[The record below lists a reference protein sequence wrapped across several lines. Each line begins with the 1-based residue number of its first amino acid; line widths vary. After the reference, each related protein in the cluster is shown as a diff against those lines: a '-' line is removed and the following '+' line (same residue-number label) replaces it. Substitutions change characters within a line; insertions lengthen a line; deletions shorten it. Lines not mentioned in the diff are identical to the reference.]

1 MTFESNNFNVVKKSR
16 LPKSEFNVEC
26 NISVSSPAS
35 KILTVSA
42 VASVNSSEVLSGSIN
57 YAGTIDARI
66 VYLNEN
72 GEICTVASSCPFT
85 SKFDAEGIV
94 SGQKAI
100 IAVKVVDHDIESLTA
115 DNIRLIC
122 NIEQSG
128 VLISTNEISSI
139 SSDSPEVCC
148 KSEEINVVRY
158 VGDATETAS
167 VNSEIIVRQPIK
179 KLILTESQALVKSV
193 ESGVNFVSV
202 SGEVVSRVLYVTEDD
217 KFETGYIY
225 DSFKEELEL
234 EGATRDSQVEAY
246 AYVRSES
253 VKTDIEESDKGIKLN
268 VEVPTSISVKVYEN
282 ANVTVIKDLYSTTN
296 EIKVSTESFD
306 MTTVCPMEVVESK
319 IDGSLTLE
327 QESPRVDKILF
338 VGGNN
343 VVISNSFIKDGEIN
357 IEGIASTTV
366 VYLNDE
372 TNSFNSVQIEL
383 PFVITDKWNNENED
397 GILVVDASICD
408 VDVVVKKGREFYYDA
423 KVKACVNYCHNVVS
437 GVITHAEELEAYPEK
452 DYGME
457 LLFARAGQDA
467 WDIAKEAG
475 VKEDLLVS
483 QNPEIVF
490 PLEEDK
496 NLILFYQKQN

>member
-1 MTFESNNFNVVKKSR
+1 MTFESNNFNVVRKTR
-16 LPKSEFNVEC
+16 LPKGEFNVEC
-26 NISVSSPAS
+26 NIQVASPAS

-42 VASVNSSEVLSGSIN
+42 EASVSSYEVLSGSIN
-57 YAGTIDARI
+57 YAGSIDARI
-66 VYLNEN
+66 VYLTEE
-72 GEICTVASSCPFT
+72 GEICTVASSCPFS
-85 SKFDAEGIV
+85 SKFDSESIT

-100 IAVKVVDHDIESLTA
+100 ISVKVVDHDIESLTA

-128 VLISTNEISSI
+128 VLVSTNEIQSI

-148 KSEEINVVRY
+148 KSEEMEIIRF
-158 VGDATETAS
+158 VGDATETAT
-167 VNSEIIVRQPIK
+167 VNSEIVVRQPIK
-179 KLILTESQALVKSV
+179 KLILTESQALVRSV

-202 SGEVVSRVLYVTEDD
+202 SGEVVSRVLYLTEDD

-225 DSFKEELEL
+225 DGFKEELEL

-246 AYVRSES
+246 AFVRSEN
-253 VKTDIEESDKGIKLN
+253 VRTDIEESDKGIKISI
-268 VEVPTSISVKVYEN
+268 EVPVVLAVKVYEN
-282 ANVTVIKDLYSTTN
+282 ATVNVIKDLYSTTN

-306 MTTVCPMEVVESK
+306 MTVVCPMEIVESK
-319 IDGSLTLE
+319 IDGSLTLDDE
-327 QESPRVDKILF
+327 NPRVDKILF

-343 VVISNSFIKDGEIN
+343 VVVSNSFIRDGEIN
-357 IEGIASTTV
+357 IEGIATTTV

-372 TNSFNSVQIEL
+372 ANSLNSVQIDV
-383 PFVITDKWNNENED
+383 PFVLTDKWNNESED

-475 VKEDLLVS
+475 VKEDMLIM
-483 QNPEIVF
+483 QNPEIMF
-490 PLEEDK
+490 PLEEDR